1 MKSPHHNPG
10 SSRHHARG
18 FTLME
23 LLVVVVI
30 IGLLVALVAPRYFQQ
45 IGKSERTAAANQI
58 DALRKATDAFRMDVG
73 RFPRVE
79 EGLSVLVQKPES
91 DPRWNGPYLQ
101 KAVPLDPWG
110 NAYVYR
116 IPNNGQDYEIVSF
129 GKDGRP
135 GGEGEDAAIG
145 DRKSVV

>member
-1 MKSPHHNPG
+1 MNTRSIQSVG
-10 SSRHHARG
+10 YQRG

-58 DALRKATDAFRMDVG
+58 DALRKATDSYRMDMG
-73 RFPRVE
+73 RFPRAE
-79 EGLSVLVQKPES
+79 EGLVALVERPEG
-91 DPRWNGPYLQ
+91 DARWNGPYLQ
-101 KAVPLDPWG
+101 KAVPVDPWG
-110 NAYVYR
+110 NPYVYR
-116 IPNNGQDYEIVSF
+116 IPGNSSDYDVISL

-135 GGEGEDAAIG
+135 GGQGEDADIG
-145 DRKSVV
+145 VGG

>member
-1 MKSPHHNPG
+1 MKRRISKKQD
-10 SSRHHARG
+10 G

-58 DALRKATDAFRMDVG
+58 DALRKAVDTYRMDVG
-73 RFPRVE
+73 HFPRPE
-79 EGLSVLVQKPES
+79 EGLAVLVTKPDAE
-91 DPRWNGPYLQ
+91 PRWNGPYLQ
-101 KAVPLDPWG
+101 KAVPADPWG
-110 NAYVYR
+110 NAYIYQV
-116 IPNNGQDYEIVSF
+116 PGATADYDVISY

-135 GGEGEDAAIG
+135 GGEGEDADIG
-145 DRKSVV
+145 VDG

>member
-1 MKSPHHNPG
+1 MDIAGKVMKYG
-10 SSRHHARG
+10 TYRRMVG

-58 DALRKATDAFRMDVG
+58 DALRKATDHFRMDMG
-73 RFPRVE
+73 RFPRAE
-79 EGLSVLVQKPES
+79 EGLNVLVQRPEGQA
-91 DPRWNGPYLQ
+91 RWNGPYLQ
-101 KAVPLDPWG
+101 KGVPLDPWG
-110 NAYVYR
+110 NAYLYR
-116 IPNNGQDYEIVSF
+116 IPGNGTDYDIVSL

-135 GGEGEDAAIG
+135 GGDGEDADVG
-145 DRKSVV
+145 MD

>member
-1 MKSPHHNPG
+1 M
-10 SSRHHARG
+10 SRISGTAGRRRSQG

-58 DALRKATDAFRMDVG
+58 DALRKAVDTYRLDMG
-73 RFPRVE
+73 RFPRPE
-79 EGLSVLVQKPES
+79 EGLQALVVRPEGE
-91 DPRWNGPYLQ
+91 PRWDGPYLQ
-101 KAVPLDPWG
+101 RGLPLDPWG

-116 IPNNGQDYEIVSF
+116 VPGSFADYDIVSL
-129 GKDGRP
+129 GRDGRQ
-135 GGEGEDAAIG
+135 GGEGEDADVGAEG
-145 DRKSVV
+145 

>member
-1 MKSPHHNPG
+1 MKTSVCSMP
-10 SSRHHARG
+10 RRVRG

-58 DALRKATDAFRMDVG
+58 DALRKATDSYRMDMG
-73 RFPRVE
+73 RFPRAE
-79 EGLSVLVQKPES
+79 EGLAALVQRP
-91 DPRWNGPYLQ
+91 DGDARWNGPYLQ

-110 NAYVYR
+110 NAYLYR
-116 IPNNGQDYEIVSF
+116 IPGASTDYEIISL
-129 GKDGRP
+129 GKDGRS
-135 GGEGEDAAIG
+135 GGDGEDADIG
-145 DRKSVV
+145 TGG

>member
-1 MKSPHHNPG
+1 MNTCNRK
-10 SSRHHARG
+10 HAPQAG

-58 DALRKATDAFRMDVG
+58 DALHKAVDTYRMDVG
-73 RFPRVE
+73 RFPRTE
-79 EGLSVLVQKPES
+79 EGLSALVDKPEGES
-91 DPRWNGPYLQ
+91 RWNGPYLQ
-101 KAVPLDPWG
+101 KSVPSDPWG
-110 NAYVYR
+110 NAYLYR
-116 IPNNGQDYEIVSF
+116 VPGASGDYDIMSY

-135 GGEGEDAAIG
+135 GGEGDDADIG
-145 DRKSVV
+145 AGG